1 MPTYDYI
8 CTACGHEMEVV
19 HGIHGHGPEAC
30 PVCGGVLRKGF
41 AAPAVHFKGS
51 GWAKKDRGA
60 AARTKAAAKAG
71 GSDAATTAG
80 RDDHGDPAAPSSA
93 PPSSSASAQASAGGS
108 GSGSGSSGDR
118 SPTVTEPKAKP
129 SSPTAGTD

>member
-8 CTACGHEMEVV
+8 CTACGHQMEVV

-30 PVCGGVLRKGF
+30 PVCGGVMRKGF

-60 AARTKAAAKAG
+60 AARTKAAAKTGGVRNYFVEMELREMKLSYDYLHRLAG
-71 GSDAATTAG
+71 
-80 RDDHGDPAAPSSA
+80 
-93 PPSSSASAQASAGGS
+93 
-108 GSGSGSSGDR
+108 
-118 SPTVTEPKAKP
+118 
-129 SSPTAGTD
+129 